1 MTAPRKVVFAPDIL
15 VASLYEADA
24 RAALHQWRDGA
35 IVPVV
40 TRDLLLLYLRTLRQ
54 AGLGP
59 ELVRKWSLWLTAA
72 DKVIYREDFQAN
84 HSSGLGLCREVAAVN
99 GAHLVMREKHSR

>member
-1 MTAPRKVVFAPDIL
+1 MTAAGEVVFAPDIL
-15 VASLYEADA
+15 VASLYDAEA
-24 RAALHQWRDGA
+24 RALLHQWRDGA

-59 ELVRKWSLWLTAA
+59 ELVRKWSLWLTAV
-72 DKVIYREDFQAN
+72 DKVIYRENFKAN
-84 HSSGLGLCREVAAVN
+84 HSSGLALCREVAEAN
-99 GAHLVMREKHSR
+99 GAKLITREKWRG

>member
-1 MTAPRKVVFAPDIL
+1 MTAPHKVVFAPDIL
-15 VASLYEADA
+15 VASLYEAEA
-24 RAALHQWRDGA
+24 RAVLHQWRDGA

-54 AGLGP
+54 AGLGS

-72 DKVIYREDFQAN
+72 DKVIYREDFQPN
-84 HSSGLGLCREVAAVN
+84 HSSGLALCREVAAAN
-99 GAHLVMREKHSR
+99 GAHLVTREKQSR